1 MIKKLISEFVGTM
14 LLVFFGCGTAVA
26 INTYATNSF
35 GAAIPFNLV
44 AISLAFGLILMALIY
59 TIGSV
64 SGCHINPAVS
74 IAMAIDKR
82 MSVLDCIEYIVVQ
95 ILGGIVG
102 AEILGLIFGSYTNL
116 GANGFGE
123 LSALQTI
130 TNGTMQVTALV
141 AFTMEAILT
150 FVFVLVVLSATAK
163 ENKNA
168 GIPIG
173 LTLTLVHIMGI
184 VFTGTSVNPARSIG
198 PALFTGG
205 TVLDQLWLFILA
217 PVIGAIVAAFFYK
230 YIISNKEITIIKKIE
245 EIIPQVKEEKLV
257 EEKIVKKTTS
267 AKPKAKSTKK
277 KTTTKQTAKT
287 KKTK

>member
-1 MIKKLISEFVGTM
+1 MIKRLISEFVGTM

-26 INTYATNSF
+26 INTYVTNAF

-59 TIGSV
+59 VIGSV
-64 SGCHINPAVS
+64 SGCHVNPAIS

-82 MSVLDCIEYIVVQ
+82 ISILDCVEYIVVQ
-95 ILGGIVG
+95 VLGGIVG
-102 AEILGLIFGSYTNL
+102 AEILGLVFGSYTNL

-130 TNGTMQVTALV
+130 TNGSMQVTALV
-141 AFTMEAILT
+141 AFVLEAILT
-150 FVFVLVVLSATAK
+150 FVFASVVLVATKK

-168 GIPIG
+168 GVPIG
-173 LTLTLVHIMGI
+173 LTLALVHIMGI

-205 TVLDQLWLFILA
+205 EVLNQLWLFILA
-217 PVIGAIVAAFFYK
+217 PIVGAIVAALFYK
-230 YIISNKEITIIKKIE
+230 FIVA
-245 EIIPQVKEEKLV
+245 PKEEKAKEVV
-257 EEKIVKKTTS
+257 EKEAEVKAIKKEDISEKKTTR
-267 AKPKAKSTKK
+267 P
-277 KTTTKQTAKT
+277 TAKNT
-287 KKTK
+287 AKKSK

>member
-64 SGCHINPAVS
+64 SGCHVNPAVS

-82 MSVLDCIEYIVVQ
+82 ISALDCIEYIVVQ

-141 AFTMEAILT
+141 AFVIEAILT
-150 FVFVLVVLSATAK
+150 FVFVLVVLSASAK
-163 ENKNA
+163 ENRNA

-173 LTLTLVHIMGI
+173 LTLVLVHIMGI

-217 PVIGAIVAAFFYK
+217 PIVGSVVAAFFYK
-230 YIISNKEITIIKKIE
+230 FILSPEEKPVVKKVE
-245 EIIPQVKEEKLV
+245 EIAPQIKEEKV
-257 EEKIVKKTTS
+257 AEEKSVKKTVST
-267 AKPKAKSTKK
+267 KPKAKTTKK
-277 KTTTKQTAKT
+277 ATTKQTKKAK
-287 KKTK
+287 